1 VAYLRVIDG
10 PNPGQILELKGPK
23 CVLGRH
29 PDCDIAITGQDASR
43 HHARILRIDGGCF
56 LEDLHSLNGTFLN
69 DEPVRQRRAIAEGD
83 RICIADTEFTFHYGP
98 LPDHCEMAT
107 LDREKI
113 RPILIDDQGQ
123 SQGVVFVASRDAT
136 PTQDT
141 SRSTALLQTQLK
153 ALLEITQNL
162 RNSLTLERVLP
173 QILDSLFVIFPAAD
187 RGFIVLRDEA
197 GALEPRWAKVRR
209 DVTEQPPRISRTIVR
224 RAMDSQEA
232 ILSAD
237 APGDSRF
244 TGSTSLSTLPI
255 RSVMCAPLIDSD
267 GNSFGVLQVDTA
279 QDLGRFQ
286 QEDLE
291 VLLSVAAQASIAIDN
306 ARLHEYT
313 LRQRA
318 LERDLEVADQIQR
331 SFLPK
336 CAPELPQYEFFDY
349 CRPANHIGGDFYQY
363 LPFADGRMAVVVAD
377 VVGHGLAA
385 AMLSANLVSEV
396 RFRLCE
402 ASRPE
407 AALADLNAMLLRD
420 LVEDHFV
427 TLAAAVLAP
436 SSGEVTIV
444 NAGHMLPILR
454 RPDGRVEEVGKDQ
467 NGLPL
472 GILERADYRP
482 LTIRLLPGES
492 LVLYTD
498 GVTDAA
504 NEAKQRYGV
513 ERLRTLLAGT
523 SGTPRQLGQKVID
536 DARNF
541 LGIASQE
548 DDMCLVCF
556 GRL

>member
-1 VAYLRVIDG
+1 MAYLRIIDG
-10 PNPGQILELKGPK
+10 PNSGQILEMKGPK

-29 PDCDIAITGQDASR
+29 PDCDIAVTGQDASR
-43 HHARILRIDGGCF
+43 HHARIVRIDGGCF

-69 DEPVRQRRAIAEGD
+69 DEPIRERREIADGD
-83 RICIADTEFTFHYGP
+83 RISVADAEFTFHYGH
-98 LPDHCEMAT
+98 LPDQCDRAT
-107 LDREKI
+107 LDKEKI
-113 RPILIDDQGQ
+113 RPILVDDDEQ
-123 SQGVVFVASRDAT
+123 SQNVVFVSSRDAT
-136 PTQDT
+136 VTQDT

-173 QILDSLFVIFPAAD
+173 QILDSLFVIFSAAE
-187 RGFIVLRDEA
+187 RGFIVLQNET
-197 GALEPRWAKVRR
+197 GVLEPRWSKLRR
-209 DVTEQPPRISRTIVR
+209 DNIEQPPRISRTIVH

-232 ILSAD
+232 VLSAD
-237 APGDSRF
+237 APVDSRF

-267 GNSFGVLQVDTA
+267 GDSFGVLQVDTA
-279 QDLGRFQ
+279 QDQSRFQ

-306 ARLHEYT
+306 ARLHEYA

-318 LERDLEVADQIQR
+318 VERDLEVADQIQR
-331 SFLPK
+331 SFLPR
-336 CAPELPQYEFFDY
+336 CRPELPQYEFFDY
-349 CRPANHIGGDFYQY
+349 CRPANHVGGDFYQY

-396 RFRLCE
+396 RFRLRD

-407 AALADLNAMLLRD
+407 DALTQLNAILLRD

-427 TLAAAVLAP
+427 TLVLAVLAP
-436 SSGEVTIV
+436 ESGDVTIV
-444 NAGHMLPILR
+444 NAGHMLPMFCR
-454 RPDGRVEEVGKDQ
+454 ADGRVEDVGQ
-467 NGLPL
+467 EQTGLPL
-472 GILERADYRP
+472 GVLETAGYRP
-482 LTIRLLPGES
+482 LTIRLSSGES

-504 NEAKQRYGV
+504 NEAKQRYGIH
-513 ERLRTLLAGT
+513 RMRILLAGAQ
-523 SGTPRQLGQKVID
+523 GTPRQLGQKAID
-536 DARNF
+536 DARDF
-541 LGIASQE
+541 LGICPQE